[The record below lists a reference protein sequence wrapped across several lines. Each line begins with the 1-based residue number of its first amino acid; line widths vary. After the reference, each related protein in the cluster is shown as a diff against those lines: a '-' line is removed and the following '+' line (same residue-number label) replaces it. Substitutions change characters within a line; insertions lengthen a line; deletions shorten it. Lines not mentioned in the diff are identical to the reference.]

1 MALSLLRVRADDTTV
16 VTATHKCMPVQAP
29 LPQPFVVAV
38 VVTYEPDFP
47 GLLLQIQALRP
58 QVQRIIIVDNAS
70 RVAVEGWCAREVP
83 EVDECLRLP
92 RNEGI
97 GFAQNRGIES
107 ARRQGATHVLLMD
120 QDSVPEAD
128 MVAKLLRALRSHPDV
143 AAAGPYHVD
152 PRQPISHSPFVWLHG
167 LRFHRLPCEA
177 ASRIHVVDH
186 LIASGCL
193 IPLAV
198 LEQIG
203 MMREDFFIDFVDVEW
218 SLRARA
224 ASLHLLGVCGA
235 RMRHSL
241 GGPPIAFMGRSFLA
255 YSPQRHYF
263 QVRNAILLYRQPW
276 VPKRWALASSW
287 RLLLKIGFN
296 CIAGNSRWQH
306 FKMTVRGLWHGC
318 GGRVGPL

>member
-1 MALSLLRVRADDTTV
+1 MALPRRSVRPHDATV
-16 VTATHKCMPVQAP
+16 ATATHECMPAQAP
-29 LPQPFVVAV
+29 LLQPSVVAV

-47 GLLLQIQALRP
+47 DLRLQLRALRP
-58 QVQRIIIVDNAS
+58 QVQCIIIVDNAS
-70 RVAVEGWCAREVP
+70 RAAVEDWCAREAP
-83 EVDECLRLP
+83 EVDECLRLS

-120 QDSVPEAD
+120 QDSVPED
-128 MVAKLLRALRSHPDV
+128 GMVATLLRALQSHPDG
-143 AAAGPYHVD
+143 AAAGPYHLD
-152 PRQPISHSPFVWLHG
+152 PRQPVAHSPFVWLHG
-167 LRFHRLPCEA
+167 LRFHRLPCDV
-177 ASRIHVVDH
+177 ASRIHGVDH

-193 IPLAV
+193 IPVAV
-198 LEQIG
+198 LDRVG

-235 RMRHSL
+235 RMQHSL
-241 GGPPIAFMGRSFLA
+241 GGPPIVFMGRRFLA

-276 VPKRWALASSW
+276 VPTRWALASGW

-296 CIAGNSRWQH
+296 CIAGHSRWQH
-306 FKMTVRGLWHGC
+306 FKMTLRGLWHGC
-318 GGRVGPL
+318 TGRTGPL